1 MKRESPNIN
10 SDARRMR
17 GVVPRGEPK
26 LEIVHGTL
34 SDDALR
40 QFVNDCIVPALVNE
54 FLRWRM
60 NLPEPPDGSTM

>member
-1 MKRESPNIN
+1 
-10 SDARRMR
+10 MR